1 MTSAIKQYLEAAGR
15 RPAVDVTEL
24 GHAAHNAAHE
34 VRELVRELNR
44 LDLKFRSGNGVPVER
59 ATITADEWSRIRE
72 LVR

>member
-1 MTSAIKQYLEAAGR
+1 MTAIAKYLEAADR

-24 GHAAHNAAHE
+24 GHAARNAAHE
-34 VRELVRELNR
+34 VRGLVRELNR

-59 ATITADEWSRIRE
+59 ATITADEWNRIRE